1 MMIRTALVF
10 FAVSC
15 MSAVSAASLTAE
27 AEAAISSTTG
37 NGNFI
42 IQLNKNSCINDFV
55 PKFIDHAYEITAQA
69 AGKDLVKRSNKIV
82 RRDTEEEHVHVFDA
96 YNIGKDYK
104 AIGVKFEDNSII
116 KALLEKLGDQVI
128 SIAAD
133 RTIQFDLPTLKSRAA
148 KRYFSRRASA
158 QRKGNLDVESLGKGC
173 ANGDN
178 NASLMKRAVNTT
190 ATEPVVSTQAL
201 SQSGAE
207 WGLVRISQ
215 RTPVDYSKPYVYP
228 NSAGSSAVVYVVDD
242 GLRADH
248 VDFGGRATL
257 AYSAYSG
264 NDRVGT
270 GHGTHVAGTIGG
282 NTYGVAKKATLVGVK
297 VLDNEGSGQISAI
310 LSGLQWVSTNAASQK
325 GKAIINMSLGVN
337 TQGQSDPSFTS
348 LNNALNS
355 LVSSGIHVIAA
366 AGNSNANTCNFLPA
380 GNPNVYAVGATTK
393 ADQMASFSNY
403 GSCTN
408 INAPGQDIK
417 STFGSSSTATSVLS
431 GTSMASP
438 HVAGVAALL
447 VDSLGRPSPAALYSA
462 LSSAAT
468 KNAIKSIK
476 SGTPNSLLYNSP
488 A

>member
-1 MMIRTALVF
+1 
-10 FAVSC
+10 

-27 AEAAISSTTG
+27 AEAAITSTSG

-42 IQLNKNSCINDFV
+42 IQLQKNSCINDFV
-55 PKFIDHAYEITAQA
+55 PKFIDQAYEITAQA

-133 RTIQFDLPTLKSRAA
+133 KDIQFDLPTLKTRAA
-148 KRYFSRRASA
+148 KRYHSRRAKA
-158 QRKGNLDVESLGKGC
+158 ERKGNLDVDSLGKGC

-178 NASLMKRAVNTT
+178 NVSIMKRAENVT
-190 ATEPVVSTQAL
+190 AAVEPVVSTQAL

-228 NSAGSSAVVYVVDD
+228 NSAGSSAYVYIVDD

-248 VDFGGRATL
+248 VDFEGRATL

-264 NDRVGT
+264 SDRVGT
-270 GHGTHVAGTIGG
+270 GHGTHVAGTIGSK
-282 NTYGVAKKATLVGVK
+282 TYGVAKKATLIGVK
-297 VLDNEGSGQISAI
+297 VLDSTGRGQISSI
-310 LSGLQWVSTNAASQK
+310 LSGLQWVSTNAANRK
-325 GKAIINMSLGVN
+325 GKAIVNMSLGVTVN
-337 TQGQSDPSFTS
+337 GPNDPVYSN
-348 LNNALNS
+348 LNSAINS
-355 LVSSGIHVIAA
+355 LVNSGIPIIAA
-366 AGNSNANTCNFLPA
+366 AGNENGPTCNSLPA
-380 GNPNVYAVGATTK
+380 ANSNVYAVAASNK
-393 ADQMASFSNY
+393 ANRMASFSNY
-403 GSCTN
+403 GSCTQ
-408 INAPGQDIK
+408 IIAPGEDIK
-417 STFGSSSTATSVLS
+417 STFATSSTATSVLS

-438 HVAGVAALL
+438 HTAGVAALL

-468 KNAIKSIK
+468 KNAITSVK
-476 SGTPNSLLYNSP
+476 SGTPNSLLYNG
-488 A
+488 AA